1 MSIQPVVHPVK
12 CYHCGDT
19 CSAAPVWAEDKAF
32 CCDGCKTVFDLL
44 SENGLCNY
52 YTLNEKSGIAIRR
65 SEFNGKYAYLDDP
78 VVANKLFSFKDERI
92 AHITFHLPQI
102 HCSSCVWLLE
112 HLYRL
117 DEGIIQSRSDFMKK
131 ELAVEFDFQR
141 TSLRKVVELLVLIGY
156 EPALH
161 LDDLEKKKK
170 THPQR
175 QRIYRIAVAGFCFS
189 NIMLLSFPEYFHIA
203 SGSDGAMQRMFGYL
217 NLFLSLPVLLYSGAE
232 FYLSAWKG
240 IRAKFLN
247 IDLPLT
253 LSIAITFGRS
263 LYDILSG
270 IGIGYLDSMSGIIF
284 FMLIGRYF
292 QEKTYYNLQFNR
304 NYKSYFPISVSIRKK
319 GEESSIPLSEIG
331 IGDRMIVRSQELV
344 PADSV
349 LHSEVAFVDYSF
361 VTGESKPV
369 RVCRGQV
376 VYAGGKNTGAT
387 VEMVVEKEVKQSYL
401 TSLWN
406 KDAFQEEKDAE
417 EQSFVHK
424 LARNFTIVLL
434 LLSVGGLI
442 YWWPTDFQRGLNAL
456 TTVLIV
462 ACPCAL
468 LLSATFT
475 NGAVLRILS
484 SRAFYLKNA
493 LVIEKL
499 RTINQVV
506 FDKTGTI
513 TSAAE
518 NEARFEGDALSA
530 DEAQMVFALVNQSHH
545 PLSKTIARSLK
556 GNESEKV
563 EDYTELPGKGIS
575 GMVRGIRL
583 RLGSAGFVGP
593 DVSENSEET
602 RSWLEIDGK
611 VCGYFAVQN
620 IYRNGLSE
628 VVEALRPHVDMAVI
642 SGDNESERKNL
653 QRYFSKDSMLLFHQ
667 KPEDKLS
674 IIERMQSTGKQVA
687 MVGDGL
693 NDAGA
698 LRQSNVGI
706 AISESVNNF
715 SPACDV
721 IMEAKAFEHLPKLF
735 AFARSARWI
744 ILGSFVISLLY
755 NVIGVSIA
763 LSGDMQPV
771 VAAILMPVS
780 SITIVLFTSGASWV
794 AARRIKLR

>member
-1 MSIQPVVHPVK
+1 MAVQPVVTPIR
-12 CYHCGDT
+12 CYHCGDA
-19 CSAAPVWAEDKAF
+19 CNALPVRSEDKSF
-32 CCDGCKTVFDLL
+32 CCDGCKTVYELL

-52 YTLNEKSGIAIRR
+52 YALGEKAGITIKR
-65 SEFNGKYAYLDDP
+65 SDFNGKYAYLDDP
-78 VVANKLFSFKDERI
+78 NVTDKLLTFKDDEV
-92 AHITFHLPQI
+92 AHVTFHLPNI
-102 HCSSCVWLLE
+102 HCSSCIWLLE

-117 DEGIIQSRSDFMKK
+117 DEGITQSRSDFMKK
-131 ELAVEFDFQR
+131 ELAVEFDYHR

-156 EPALH
+156 EPSLH
-161 LDDLEKKKK
+161 LDDLEKKKAV
-170 THPQR
+170 HPQR

-203 SGSDGAMQRMFGYL
+203 HGSDLAMQRMFGYI
-217 NLFLSLPVLLYSGAE
+217 NLVLSLPVLLYSGAE

-240 IRAKFLN
+240 IRARFLN

-263 LYDILSG
+263 LYDILTG

-292 QEKTYYNLQFNR
+292 QEKTYFNLQFNR
-304 NYKSYFPISVSIRKK
+304 NYKSYFPISVSVRKEN
-319 GEESSIPLSEIG
+319 EEYSMPLSDIKK
-331 IGDRMIVRSQELV
+331 GDRMIVRSQELI

-349 LHSEVAFVDYSF
+349 LMSEVAFVDYSF
-361 VTGESKPV
+361 VTGESEPV
-369 RVCRGQV
+369 RISRGQII
-376 VYAGGKNTGAT
+376 YAGGKNTGAT

-424 LARNFTIVLL
+424 LARNFTVVLL

-442 YWWPTDFQRGLNAL
+442 YWWSSDFQRGLNAL

-475 NGAVLRILS
+475 HGTVLRIFS
-484 SRAFYLKNA
+484 SSAFYLKNA

-499 RTINQVV
+499 RTIDLVV

-513 TSAAE
+513 TAASD
-518 NEARFEGDALSA
+518 NEARFVGEELTNQERAA
-530 DEAQMVFALVNQSHH
+530 VFALVNQSLH
-545 PLSKTIARSLK
+545 PLSKTIARSLYMPEV
-556 GNESEKV
+556 GEVSN
-563 EDYTELPGKGIS
+563 YLELPGKGIS
-575 GMVRGIRL
+575 GTCNGRFI
-583 RLGSAGFVGP
+583 RLGSPSFLGLASP
-593 DVSENSEET
+593 QATEET
-602 RSWLEIDGK
+602 RSWLEVNGK
-611 VCGYFAVQN
+611 PRGYFAVQN
-620 IYRNGLSE
+620 VYREGLEE
-628 VVEALRPHVDMAVI
+628 VVDQLSQDMELAVV
-642 SGDNESERKNL
+642 SGDNESEKAHLLRLFPK
-653 QRYFSKDSMLLFHQ
+653 SSILLFHK
-667 KPEDKLS
+667 KPEDKLA
-674 IIERMQSTGKQVA
+674 IIESFQNSGKKVA

-721 IMEAKAFEHLPKLF
+721 IMEAKAFADLPKLF
-735 AFARSARWI
+735 AFARRARWI
-744 ILGSFVISLLY
+744 ILGSFAISLLY

-763 LSGDMQPV
+763 LSGEMQPV

-780 SITIVLFTSGASWV
+780 SITIVLFTSGVSWL
-794 AARRIKLR
+794 AAKGLKLG